1 MYIYLPVAEISIPA
15 ESVLLLG
22 TIVGFLSGVFGVGGG
37 FLTTPFLIFMGIP
50 PAVAVGTQTNQL
62 VATSVAGSIGHWRRG
77 NVDFKI
83 GLVMMIGGVVGSI
96 IGIGIFS
103 LLQWLGQVDLA
114 ISLLYILLLGGIGT
128 MMLTESI
135 WAATH
140 KKSVSQQFNTQKVS
154 KFVAALPYKMR
165 FPRSKL
171 YISALVPGGIGF
183 VGGLLAAIMGIG
195 GGFLIVPAM
204 IYILGMSTIV
214 AAGTSLFQI
223 IFTTAMASML
233 HATINGTVDLLLAL
247 LLIIGSVVGT
257 QFGVSVG
264 RSIKPSHARMTLAIL
279 VLMVSL
285 QLAWNLFAQP
295 SELYSTVVW

>member
-62 VATSVAGSIGHWRRG
+62 VASSVAGSIGHWRRG

-83 GLVMMIGGVVGSI
+83 GLVMMGGGIAGSI
-96 IGIGIFS
+96 VGIGIFS

-114 ISLLYILLLGGIGT
+114 ISLLYILLLGGIGM
-128 MMLTESI
+128 MMLTETI
-135 WAATH
+135 WSVTH
-140 KKSVSQQFNTQKVS
+140 KKSVRQQFNTQKVS
-154 KFVAALPYKMR
+154 RFVASLPYKMR

-183 VGGLLAAIMGIG
+183 IGGILAAVMGIG

-223 IFTTAMASML
+223 IFTTAMASLL

-247 LLIIGSVVGT
+247 LLIIGGVIGT

-279 VLMVSL
+279 VLLVSL
-285 QLAWNLFAQP
+285 QLGWNLFSQP

>member
-22 TIVGFLSGVFGVGGG
+22 GIVGFLSGVFGVGGG

-62 VATSVAGSIGHWRRG
+62 VASSVAGSIGHWRRG

-83 GLVMMIGGVVGSI
+83 GLIMMAGGIGGSI
-96 IGIGIFS
+96 VGIGIFT

-114 ISLLYILLLGGIGT
+114 ISILYIVLLGGIGI

-140 KKSVSQQFNTQKVS
+140 KKTVRDQFNTQKVS
-154 KFVAALPYKMR
+154 GFIAKLPYKMR

-183 VGGLLAAIMGIG
+183 VGGILASVMGIG
-195 GGFLIVPAM
+195 GGFLLVPAM

-223 IFTTAMASML
+223 IFTTAVASLL
-233 HATINGTVDLLLAL
+233 HAVINGTVDLLLAI
-247 LLIIGSVVGT
+247 LLIIGGVIGT
-257 QFGVSVG
+257 QIGVHMG

-279 VLMVSL
+279 VLLVSL
-285 QLAWNLFAQP
+285 QLSYNMFVRPA
-295 SELYSTVVW
+295 ELYSTVLW

>member
-15 ESVLLLG
+15 ETVLLLG
-22 TIVGFLSGVFGVGGG
+22 AIVGFLSGVFGVGGG

-62 VATSVAGSIGHWRRG
+62 VASSVAGSIGHWRRG

-83 GLVMMIGGVVGSI
+83 GLVMMGGGFFGSLVGI
-96 IGIGIFS
+96 LIFS

-114 ISLLYILLLGGIGT
+114 ISILYIVLLGGIGI
-128 MMLTESI
+128 MMLTETI
-135 WAATH
+135 WSATH
-140 KKSVSQQFNTQKVS
+140 KKTMTDQFNTQKVS
-154 KFVAALPYKMR
+154 SFIAGLPYKMR

-183 VGGLLAAIMGIG
+183 VGGVLASVMGIG
-195 GGFLIVPAM
+195 GGFLLVPAM

-223 IFTTAMASML
+223 IFTTAIASFL
-233 HATINGTVDLLLAL
+233 HATINGTVDLLLAI
-247 LLIIGSVVGT
+247 LLIAGGVVGT
-257 QFGVSVG
+257 QIGVSMG

-279 VLMVSL
+279 VLLVSL
-285 QLAWNLFAQP
+285 QLAYNMFVRPA
-295 SELYSTVVW
+295 ELYSTVLW